1 MNRLCNQPSRPH
13 KLFSER
19 DAVEIILSSES
30 GLGATFEFGFA
41 AADGLVWGPAGE
53 WNVYATLKTLHLI
66 GAVLLIGN
74 VTVSAVWK
82 VFADRTGDVRVMRFS
97 QRLVTITDWSLTLS
111 GILLLIAGGYGMLYI
126 GRLSPIGLTWLV
138 YGQLLFGV
146 SGAIWLA
153 VLVPAQIRLAR
164 EARKLSEATGVTEAY
179 RVDNR
184 LWLIWGVIA
193 TVPLVAAIYVMTA
206 KP

>member
-1 MNRLCNQPSRPH
+1 M
-13 KLFSER
+13 
-19 DAVEIILSSES
+19 
-30 GLGATFEFGFA
+30 
-41 AADGLVWGPAGE
+41 
-53 WNVYATLKTLHLI
+53 YATLKTLHLI

>member
-1 MNRLCNQPSRPH
+1 M
-13 KLFSER
+13 
-19 DAVEIILSSES
+19 
-30 GLGATFEFGFA
+30 
-41 AADGLVWGPAGE
+41 
-53 WNVYATLKTLHLI
+53 YATLKTLHLI

-97 QRLVTITDWSLTLS
+97 QRLITITDWSLTLS
-111 GILLLIAGGYGMLYI
+111 GILLLIGGGYGMLYI
-126 GRLSPIGLTWLV
+126 GGLSPIGLSWLV
-138 YGQLLFGV
+138 YGQILFGV

-153 VLVPAQIRLAR
+153 VLVPAQVRLAR
-164 EARKLSEATGVTEAY
+164 EAHKLSEATGTTKVY
-179 RVDNR
+179 RADNR

-193 TVPLVAAIYVMTA
+193 TVPLIAAMYVMTA